1 MQNVGAGQIVSQL
14 QQGVSATQTPIFLS
28 GAGPFVL
35 SIDQFV
41 TAFQTGLAVDG
52 SVTPVVLTL
61 PSTNAML
68 TAMGNGSVNTS
79 INIETPFTGT
89 NVTPAAWVQLQVMN
103 MNTASAATVTLAS
116 SDLNTSIFQT
126 AVLASSVQVFTI
138 GDGTTPGTINVYQQ
152 SRQPAAQPGVTS
164 ITTNSGVAVPVLGD
178 INLFGGAN
186 MTTSAAANNVLV
198 TLISDPTVSGT
209 ITSTSDGVGTTQS
222 IVVSNTDSTNP
233 NSNAAFI
240 AETHAGGGSP
250 QTLYSVNGGQSF
262 VQGINAAD
270 SSALVTSASGTLG
283 VSNVQRIDNG
293 GNVTFYNHITAASDG
308 VGTTQ
313 SIVVSN
319 TDSTNSNSNAAFIAE
334 TKPGGGSPQTMYS
347 VNGGQS
353 FVQGINAADSSAFVT
368 SASGTLGVSNV
379 QRIDNGGNVTFYN
392 HVTVPHMLAPVNST
406 CGIATLS
413 GGHVTVL
420 TTAVTANSLIFLSH
434 DMIVASFAVIWAPS
448 SEINPG
454 VSFGIHSASG
464 TDGSSIYWFIIN

>member
-152 SRQPAAQPGVTS
+152 SRQPAPQLGVTS

-293 GNVTFYNHITAASDG
+293 GNVTFYNH
-308 VGTTQ
+308 
-313 SIVVSN
+313 
-319 TDSTNSNSNAAFIAE
+319 
-334 TKPGGGSPQTMYS
+334 
-347 VNGGQS
+347 
-353 FVQGINAADSSAFVT
+353 
-368 SASGTLGVSNV
+368 
-379 QRIDNGGNVTFYN
+379 
-392 HVTVPHMLAPVNST
+392 VTVPHMLAPVNST

-434 DMIVASFAVIWAPS
+434 DLIVASFSVIWAPS